1 MQKATMRDQVGVVN
15 KNLNKLSNKID
26 NLSHTLNTPSNIEP
40 IDLNTGMDTLDN
52 MNNMNNIPENTS
64 DMSSF
69 CSNFVWAL
77 PIMVSVVQII
87 LWLIKLYKQH
97 VLKELTPLQLAEKK
111 ISDLEEKIE
120 KLTEKK
126 K

>member
-15 KNLNKLSNKID
+15 NSVNRLSKKID
-26 NLSHTLNTPSNIEP
+26 NLTQTLNTPSNIEP

-52 MNNMNNIPENTS
+52 MNNIPVNTS